1 MNLATRT
8 LSGTPTVAQSAAT
21 YTWRVTDTD
30 GDTDEEEFTIEV
42 LADDS
47 PRLPATPPIGAQTYI
62 TGSAIT
68 ALVLPA
74 ATGGNAPLTYTLT
87 PTPPQGLSVNL
98 ATRTLSGTPTVAQS
112 AATYTWRV
120 TDTDGDTDEEEFTI
134 EVLADDSPRLPAT
147 PPIGAQTYITG
158 SAITALVLPAATGGN
173 APLTYT
179 LTPTPPQG
187 LSVNLATRTLS
198 GTPTVA
204 QSAATYTWRVT
215 DTDGDTDEEEFTIE
229 VLADDSPQLPATPP
243 IGAQTYITG
252 SAITALVLPAATG
265 GNAPLTYTLTPT
277 PPQGL
282 SVNLATRT
290 LSGTPTVAQSAATYT
305 WRVTDTDGDTDEEEF
320 TIEVLADDSPQLPAT
335 PPIGAQTYIT
345 GSAITA
351 LVLPAATGG
360 NAPLTYTL
368 TPTPPQGLSVNLA
381 TRTLS
386 GTPTVAQSAATYT
399 WRVTDTDGDTDEEE
413 FTIEVLADDSPQ
425 LPATPPIGAQT
436 YITGSAI
443 TALVLPAATG
453 GNAPLTYT
461 LTPGLPRG
469 LSVNLATRTLSGT
482 PTVAQSAAT
491 YTWRVTDTDGDTDEE
506 EFTIEVLG
514 DDSPR
519 LPATPPIGA
528 QTYIT
533 GSAITALVLPA
544 ATGGNAPLSYTL
556 TPGLPR
562 GLSVDLATRTLSG
575 TPTVAQSAAT
585 YTWRVTDTD
594 GDTDEQEFTIEVLG
608 DQSPQL
614 AAVDDVTYIAGSP
627 ITPLVL
633 PEGTGGNAP
642 LTHLLVG
649 RPPAGLTFDT
659 PTRTLSGTPSAAQ
672 AATTYTW
679 RVTDTD
685 GDTAEREFTITVLG
699 DQSPQLA
706 AVDDVTY
713 IAGSPITPLVLPEG
727 TGGNA
732 PLTHLLVGRPPA
744 GLTFDTPTRTL
755 SGTPSAAQAAT
766 TYTWRVTDTDGDTA
780 EREFTI
786 TVEAAGTL
794 TLSGT
799 VGDLQFVLNTAISNL
814 VLPSATGG
822 RAPLTYTLE
831 GTLPDGLQY
840 DSATRTL
847 SGTPTR
853 LQQRASYTWRV
864 TDAVGN
870 TDSQTFGITVVE
882 SSEPDANIPEPAT
895 RISSIAIT
903 STPRF
908 ESTYRL
914 GEVVEVT
921 AAFTRVVY
929 VTGAPGLTL
938 QVGSQR
944 VDARYVRGSGS
955 NHLVFAYP
963 VAAGDLDEDG
973 LSVNPGRLR
982 IEGGSE
988 VSDRRGPRTIW
999 FHPSLQHDPDHLV
1012 NGTPLVSVTQ
1022 LAVVSDPGEDETY
1035 ADGDVIEIE
1044 ASFSGAVEVAGNPTL
1059 DIQIGA
1065 VSRPAVYRS
1074 GSGTDRLLF
1083 AYTVQAGD
1091 RDENGIAVAAG
1102 ILVSPQTA
1110 ITGPGGDS
1118 ADLSSDGLADQA
1130 GHKVEGQGP
1139 AITSLRIVSD
1149 PGPDGAYR
1157 PGDEIRIAVA
1167 FDEPV
1172 VVTGRPELDLAIGAA
1187 RRRAV
1192 FETGSGTAELVF
1204 AYQVREDDHDDDGV
1218 SVPAGTLAAP
1228 SSAGVAD
1235 LGGFPAELAHG
1246 GLADQAGHT
1255 IDGQGPSITSL
1266 RMTSDPGEQAT
1277 YGQGAVI
1284 RISVVYDE
1292 PVLVEGKPELPIM
1305 LGDTLSQAVYESGSG
1320 GTELVF
1326 AYTVQESDR
1335 DDDGVSVPAG
1345 LLAQPAGAS
1354 VADRSG
1360 NPAVGGHNGL
1370 ANQPDHKVDGAGPS
1384 VTSFRIVSDPGAD
1397 EIYTVGDVI
1406 RIEAEFDEPIVVTG
1420 EPRLDLAVGMQ
1431 RREAVFESG
1440 TGTTRLV
1447 FSYEVAADDEDLNGI
1462 SIPRGMILLPGEAAL
1477 SDEAGNPTDGMYD
1490 GLPDQSGH
1498 KVDGMQDLVAPTV
1511 SSLNVVS
1518 NAGSDGIYRTGDE
1531 IRLAVSFSEAV
1542 TVTGAAEIALTIGA
1556 TQQGAAYSSGS
1567 GSATLEFAYTVR
1579 DVDRDDDGISV
1590 DANRLTS
1597 SGIADEAGNP
1607 ADLGHEGLPAQ
1618 PRHKVNLP
1626 TVTQAEKAILTKA
1639 LGAIAGNMIT
1649 SVTNN
1654 IGTRFTTLRSRPGP
1668 SLTLAGQQIDLKGS
1682 EQAAAAYLMAD
1693 ARRRGFGMG
1702 RMTGEDM
1709 LRGTA
1714 FSLPFGPSGRNGE
1727 APAWT
1732 AWGLGDLGMF
1742 EGQGQPGSQFS
1753 GSLRSAYA
1761 GVDVR
1766 LGKDVLVGVAASR
1779 GMGEADYSFGA
1790 DGGPKGAG
1798 GLQTTLTNIHPYI
1811 RARTG
1816 DQGEIWAVFGVGRG
1830 KAENSPSERTQESS
1844 NLGAIMAVGG
1854 TRQEIGKAGGVDL
1867 AVTADAGYAKLSTG
1881 SGEQAIDGLTAEAW
1895 RARAGVEVSTTSSI
1909 GTGSSAATPFVSASV
1924 RNDGGDGAVG
1934 TGLELAGGIRVVA
1947 PESRVGLEAKG
1958 RYLAMHTESGYK
1970 EWGASIAFTLAARPD
1985 GGGPS
1990 LSVAPSIGT
1999 SADDANFM
2007 WRDQGL
2013 GSRGFATSLAPQG
2026 PRVDLRGGWG
2036 IRMSRF
2042 TVTPFA
2048 EVMRGISRAGIQ
2060 LAPSFAELGAL
2071 KFEVAVERMSFSVDR
2086 PDNRLVVTLT
2096 KLF

>member
-1 MNLATRT
+1 MLPEGTGGNAPLTHLLVGRPPAGLTFDTPTRT
-8 LSGTPTVAQSAAT
+8 LSGTPTAAQSATT

-30 GDTDEEEFTIEV
+30 GDT
-42 LADDS
+42 A
-47 PRLPATPPIGAQTYI
+47 
-62 TGSAIT
+62 
-68 ALVLPA
+68 
-74 ATGGNAPLTYTLT
+74 
-87 PTPPQGLSVNL
+87 
-98 ATRTLSGTPTVAQS
+98 
-112 AATYTWRV
+112 
-120 TDTDGDTDEEEFTI
+120 
-134 EVLADDSPRLPAT
+134 
-147 PPIGAQTYITG
+147 
-158 SAITALVLPAATGGN
+158 
-173 APLTYT
+173 
-179 LTPTPPQG
+179 
-187 LSVNLATRTLS
+187 
-198 GTPTVA
+198 
-204 QSAATYTWRVT
+204 
-215 DTDGDTDEEEFTIE
+215 
-229 VLADDSPQLPATPP
+229 
-243 IGAQTYITG
+243 
-252 SAITALVLPAATG
+252 
-265 GNAPLTYTLTPT
+265 
-277 PPQGL
+277 
-282 SVNLATRT
+282 
-290 LSGTPTVAQSAATYT
+290 
-305 WRVTDTDGDTDEEEF
+305 
-320 TIEVLADDSPQLPAT
+320 
-335 PPIGAQTYIT
+335 
-345 GSAITA
+345 
-351 LVLPAATGG
+351 
-360 NAPLTYTL
+360 
-368 TPTPPQGLSVNLA
+368 
-381 TRTLS
+381 
-386 GTPTVAQSAATYT
+386 
-399 WRVTDTDGDTDEEE
+399 
-413 FTIEVLADDSPQ
+413 
-425 LPATPPIGAQT
+425 
-436 YITGSAI
+436 
-443 TALVLPAATG
+443 
-453 GNAPLTYT
+453 
-461 LTPGLPRG
+461 
-469 LSVNLATRTLSGT
+469 
-482 PTVAQSAAT
+482 
-491 YTWRVTDTDGDTDEE
+491 
-506 EFTIEVLG
+506 
-514 DDSPR
+514 
-519 LPATPPIGA
+519 
-528 QTYIT
+528 
-533 GSAITALVLPA
+533 
-544 ATGGNAPLSYTL
+544 
-556 TPGLPR
+556 
-562 GLSVDLATRTLSG
+562 
-575 TPTVAQSAAT
+575 
-585 YTWRVTDTD
+585 
-594 GDTDEQEFTIEVLG
+594 EQEFTITVLA

-614 AAVDDVTYIAGSP
+614 TAVDDVTYIAGSA

-659 PTRTLSGTPSAAQ
+659 PTRTLSGTPTAAQ

-685 GDTAEREFTITVLG
+685 GDTAEQEFTITVLA
-699 DQSPQLA
+699 DQSPQLT

-713 IAGSPITPLVLPEG
+713 IAGSAITPLVLPEGTGGNAPLTHLLVGTPPAGLTFDTPTRTLSGTPTAAQSATTYTWRVTDTDGDTAEQEFTITVLADQSPQLTAVDDVTYIAGSAITPLVLPEG

-755 SGTPSAAQAAT
+755 SGTPTAAQAATTYTWRVTDTDGDTAEQEFTITVLADQSPQLTAVDDVTYIAGSAITPLVLPEGTGGNAPLTHLLVGRPPAGLTFDTPTRTLSGTPTAAQAAT

-814 VLPSATGG
+814 ILPSATGG

-864 TDAVGN
+864 TDAAGN
-870 TDSQTFGITVVE
+870 TDSLTFGITVVE

-944 VDARYVRGSGS
+944 VDAQYVRGSGS
-955 NHLVFAYP
+955 NQLVFAYP

-1102 ILVSPQTA
+1102 ILVSPSTA

-1172 VVTGRPELDLAIGAA
+1172 VVTGRPELDLTIGAA

-1292 PVLVEGKPELPIM
+1292 PVLVEGTPELPIM
-1305 LGDTLSQAVYESGSG
+1305 LGDTLRQAIYESGSG

-1420 EPRLDLAVGMQ
+1420 QPRLDLAVGMQ
-1431 RREAVFESG
+1431 RREAIFESG

-1639 LGAIAGNMIT
+1639 LGAIAGNMIS